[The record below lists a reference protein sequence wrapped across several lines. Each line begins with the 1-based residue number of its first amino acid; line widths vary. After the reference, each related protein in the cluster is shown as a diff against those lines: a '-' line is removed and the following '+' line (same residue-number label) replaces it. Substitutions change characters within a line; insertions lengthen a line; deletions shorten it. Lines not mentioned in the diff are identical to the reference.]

1 MRARKTRVRHYLSKR
16 YSRFLVAGG
25 AGFIGSHIVDKLLA
39 TGADVTVL
47 DNLFTGQRNNIAQHK
62 HNRNFHFVKGDVRN
76 VKEVK
81 RILEDIDAVFNH
93 AAVVSVRRSVENPL
107 LVNDVNT
114 KGALNLLQASL
125 DNGVKRFVQAS
136 SASVY
141 GNVRDLPVHE
151 EMCTNPI
158 SPYAVSELAAENY
171 ATMYYQVYGLETV
184 CLRYFNVYGPRQTY
198 SAYSGVTTIFVNQL
212 FQNQRPI
219 IFGDGEQTRD
229 FVYVQDVVSANML
242 ALTRKDAVGDVFN
255 IATGK
260 ETSVNKLVQ
269 TLQEVTGKTNLK
281 PIYKEAKPGEI
292 KRSYASIEK
301 AEKTLGYEPAFTIEK
316 GLQNLVEWCR
326 NEPLQDPSRKKTK
339 K

>member
-1 MRARKTRVRHYLSKR
+1 MHSLSKR
-16 YSRFLVAGG
+16 YSKFLVAGG
-25 AGFIGSHIVDKLLA
+25 AGFIGSHIVDKLLETDA
-39 TGADVTVL
+39 EVTVL
-47 DNLFTGQRNNIAQHK
+47 DNLFTGQRDNIAQHR

-81 RILEDIDAVFNH
+81 RILEDVDAVFNH

-107 LVNDVNT
+107 LVNDVNI
-114 KGALNLLQASL
+114 KGTLNLLQASL
-125 DNGVKRFVQAS
+125 DSDVRRFVQAS

-151 EMCTNPI
+151 KIPTNPI

-171 ATMYYQVYGLETV
+171 ARVYHQVYGLETI
-184 CLRYFNVYGPRQTY
+184 CLRYFNVYGSRQTY

-242 ALTRKDAVGDVFN
+242 ALTGKDSVGDVFN
-255 IATGK
+255 IATSK
-260 ETSVNKLVQ
+260 ETSINKLVQ
-269 TLQEVTGKTNLK
+269 TLQAVTGKTNLR
-281 PIYKEAKPGEI
+281 PVYKEAKPGEI
-292 KRSYASIEK
+292 KRSCASIEK
-301 AEKTLGYEPAFTIEK
+301 ARKILGYEPAFTVEK
-316 GLQNLVEWCR
+316 GLQKLVEWCR
-326 NEPLQDPSRKKTK
+326 SEPLQDPVRKKAK